1 MLYAF
6 FWVIPR
12 CLNFICQH
20 FGTLSLFH
28 LHRQVDVKNELGLRN
43 VRVFIREKVWLFSS
57 QTFSLI
63 NTPTLLKPSSFFTPT
78 WLWRWDSVPKRWH
91 IKFRRRGIT
100 QKRPIRTLCMYSVI
114 AISSVTWNITNVSVL
129 NYLKFHTSH
138 VQKWHIDML
147 FLFNISS
154 GSKCCLALL
163 ETLSLHVS
171 NQNLRDS
178 PLFKIDITCHNWPS
192 TICALM
198 AYDIC
203 RDIGIFSV
211 KSALFN
217 S

>member
-1 MLYAF
+1 
-6 FWVIPR
+6 
-12 CLNFICQH
+12 
-20 FGTLSLFH
+20 
-28 LHRQVDVKNELGLRN
+28 
-43 VRVFIREKVWLFSS
+43 
-57 QTFSLI
+57 
-63 NTPTLLKPSSFFTPT
+63 
-78 WLWRWDSVPKRWH
+78 
-91 IKFRRRGIT
+91 
-100 QKRPIRTLCMYSVI
+100 
-114 AISSVTWNITNVSVL
+114 
-129 NYLKFHTSH
+129 
-138 VQKWHIDML
+138 ML